1 MLLYLAIRL
10 VTCSGSGSGS
20 GSGRGSSS
28 GVKSEMPRNSNQFV
42 HLYTIE
48 IINTIIT
55 TCTF

>member
-10 VTCSGSGSGS
+10 VTCGGSGCS

-28 GVKSEMPRNSNQFV
+28 GVKSEMPNSNQFV

-55 TCTF
+55 TCTS

>member
-10 VTCSGSGSGS
+10 VTCGGSGCS

-28 GVKSEMPRNSNQFV
+28 GVRSEMPRNSNQFV
-42 HLYTIE
+42 HLYTIG